1 MRGRPTPPAPARGT
15 TGGSAGIGSDVS
27 ERKKTSPDRE
37 RHDDAEGARADP
49 PVALLALASAE
60 QPLEVALLEVDGA
73 ALAFEGVRDPRHR
86 RPPSPCGTRRA
97 RGASASGSSRP

>member
-1 MRGRPTPPAPARGT
+1 MG
-15 TGGSAGIGSDVS
+15 TGGSAGIAVRGQRADEDDPHH
-27 ERKKTSPDRE
+27 ERD
-37 RHDDAEGARADP
+37 DDAEGARTDP